1 LRSLRHGEFRRFW
14 VGLIISVTGRW
25 MQQAAQALLVYEL
38 THSMLALG
46 LLGAC
51 STLPILVLTLPAGVL
66 ADRISKRNIL
76 LVTQTLA
83 MVQAFVLAI
92 LTFSGVVQVW
102 HVMLLA
108 LFLGVANSLDM
119 PARHAMVVELAGR
132 DDLLNAVS
140 INSSAFNAAR
150 IVGPAAAGMLIPVT
164 GMAGC
169 FLINGLTFLAL
180 IFALVG
186 IRPKQPSG
194 EARGPMLPQIR
205 DGLSWAKGQ
214 PIARTVLAMIAVS
227 SIFAMSYG
235 TLLPVFALDIFH
247 AGPRGYGFLMS
258 SYAVGALASALMLT
272 AFGHR
277 WRLGGLV
284 TAGSL
289 FLPVALLCFSLSPAY
304 GLAIGSLF
312 LTGAGMMVFNAVAN
326 TMLQKL
332 SPDAMRGRV
341 MSMRTLL
348 FAGMMPIGSLQMGAI
363 GEWLGPRAA
372 VGIGAAVCM
381 IAALTAWRLVPALR
395 RSD

>member
-1 LRSLRHGEFRRFW
+1 M
-14 VGLIISVTGRW
+14 GLIISVTGRW
-25 MQQAAQALLVYEL
+25 MQQAAQAWLVYDL
-38 THSMLALG
+38 TDSALALG
-46 LLGAC
+46 LVGAC

-83 MVQAFVLAI
+83 MMQALALAT
-92 LTFSGVVQVW
+92 LTFSGIVQVW

-150 IVGPAAAGMLIPVT
+150 IVGPAAAGLLISVT
-164 GMAGC
+164 GTAGC

-205 DGLSWAKGQ
+205 DGLSWAKGH
-214 PIARTVLAMIAVS
+214 PIARTVLAMIAMT

-235 TLLPVFALDIFH
+235 TLLPVFARDVFD
-247 AGPRGYGFLMS
+247 AGSRGYGFLMS
-258 SYAVGALASALMLT
+258 AYGLGALTSAVTLT

-277 WRLGGLV
+277 WRLGLLV
-284 TAGSL
+284 TGGSL
-289 FLPVALLCFSLSPAY
+289 FFPLALMCFSVSPAY
-304 GLAIGSLF
+304 GIAMGSLF

-332 SPDAMRGRV
+332 SPDSMRGRV

-381 IAALTAWRLVPALR
+381 IAALTAWRFVPALR

>member
-1 LRSLRHGEFRRFW
+1 
-14 VGLIISVTGRW
+14 

-169 FLINGLTFLAL
+169 FLINALTFLAL

-258 SYAVGALASALMLT
+258 SYAVGALASALTLT

-277 WRLGGLV
+277 WRPGSLV
-284 TAGSL
+284 TRGAL
-289 FLPVALLCFSLSPAY
+289 FFPVALFCFSVSPVY